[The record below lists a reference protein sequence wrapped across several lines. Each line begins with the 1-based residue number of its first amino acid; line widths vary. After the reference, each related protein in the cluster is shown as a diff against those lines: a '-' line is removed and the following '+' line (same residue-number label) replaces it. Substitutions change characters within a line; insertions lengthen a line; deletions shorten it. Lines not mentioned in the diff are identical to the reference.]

1 MPAMGD
7 ATTRFFDAMAA
18 SYDELEPWYEHLYA
32 RLHRIVRDALGRAA
46 PGARALDA
54 GCGTGFQTAILAELG
69 YRPHGLDLSG
79 ASLAV
84 ARGRVPGAAL
94 SRGDVSAL
102 PYGDG
107 VFDAVVCAGSTL
119 DFVDDAARAVAEI
132 ARVMRRGARLLV
144 DYERRWCLD
153 LAWTVLSSLTG
164 DPLGYGLR
172 PAGARALFTAPRR
185 DGVWVDYPGYP
196 RLRLFTDGEIEAR
209 LAGSGLRVERAW
221 GIHAATN
228 LIPSTILH
236 RPRLAAP
243 LRPLYRALR
252 SADSLIGH
260 SRPARAVA
268 AHAVLLARKL

>member
-94 SRGDVSAL
+94 STRLSVMIYKDTYEDLTPERLEEIIDQFAIGKGPAVPVGPQNGRTVSAPQSGL
-102 PYGDG
+102 TSLKVEDG
-107 VFDAVVCAGSTL
+107 ALKVTRDTEERADARGEEGRSCQH
-119 DFVDDAARAVAEI
+119 
-132 ARVMRRGARLLV
+132 RRGN
-144 DYERRWCLD
+144 
-153 LAWTVLSSLTG
+153 
-164 DPLGYGLR
+164 
-172 PAGARALFTAPRR
+172 
-185 DGVWVDYPGYP
+185 
-196 RLRLFTDGEIEAR
+196 
-209 LAGSGLRVERAW
+209 GSAVECRQA
-221 GIHAATN
+221 
-228 LIPSTILH
+228 S
-236 RPRLAAP
+236 
-243 LRPLYRALR
+243 
-252 SADSLIGH
+252 DSRG
-260 SRPARAVA
+260 
-268 AHAVLLARKL
+268 